1 MRFYAKLGAMARG
14 NLAFAGF
21 WATFGHVA
29 LTVSS
34 ARRLRARPLMFRP
47 LEVHSAGQALGAKG
61 LRGGLRYEYSASDGG
76 EMEERHVVLK
86 VGFSF

>member
-29 LTVSS
+29 LTVSP
-34 ARRLRARPLMFRP
+34 ARRLRARSFMFRS
-47 LEVHSAGQALGAKG
+47 LEVHSAGLTLGAKG
-61 LRGGLRYEYSASDGG
+61 LRCGLRYAYSARDGG
-76 EMEERHVVLK
+76 EMEEHHVALK